1 MTLIRIRG
9 SAMEIIVED
18 PEGESQQLRLKPEI
32 TYIDES
38 RRDPYCTHPAFFD
51 AAYCALIQTKLTINL
66 PALRCMLSLFAAE
79 LGLVQDFSSL
89 QDEFAVKMMVGSLLL
104 PQDPRTL
111 LSLTTRVFM
120 HDRDLGLIVQV
131 IRSIIPLLESRLAAV
146 DPATLAD

>member
-1 MTLIRIRG
+1 
-9 SAMEIIVED
+9 
-18 PEGESQQLRLKPEI
+18 
-32 TYIDES
+32 
-38 RRDPYCTHPAFFD
+38 
-51 AAYCALIQTKLTINL
+51 
-66 PALRCMLSLFAAE
+66 MLSLFAAE

-120 HDRDLGLIVQV
+120 HDRDFGLIVRV